1 MRGPVDKRAVLRR
14 LTITG
19 FIGFTLVIVAV
30 FVRQDRISAAA
41 SVYVERAYEER
52 NQIQSVFNR
61 IRDIELGQRGYA
73 LSGDS
78 SYLAPYFEALY
89 GNTKRTRGDVSET
102 VHGNTNSTLW
112 DELRRLLEYFQDNPD
127 QLARA
132 RLVEKLAHER
142 VQFAESVIRA
152 RSQNR
157 MEALHELVLSGE
169 GKRIMDSTRNVVD
182 DMMKQQVTRLRDK
195 RAQESSNL
203 RLNSSMLYVV
213 VALFYLAWLL
223 SLRVASR
230 SRRSRLT
237 AERELKASHSLLQAV
252 IDSSTRGLFTTGLDG
267 RIRIFNP
274 AAERILGYS
283 ASEVVGQKASEV
295 LRGIHEPAEIER
307 RRQQLVEKLGRPVRG
322 LEIFQLSRDSTGM
335 ADPSWTLVR
344 KNGSTLLAALTISPL
359 VGRDGGQYG
368 HLIMFQD
375 VTERRMLLRRLAES
389 NAMFQA
395 VLDGAHY
402 AIFATD
408 AAGRLTIF
416 NAAAEAMLG
425 MKAKHA
431 IGKDVMDLLTDLKPE
446 EVEARRA
453 RVYRAYGR
461 YPEGIELFTL
471 PLEDDR
477 TLGQEWTFK
486 NDVTGH
492 EIPLMLSVSEMKDER
507 GRVIGYVALA
517 RDITELRANE
527 KLKKEFISTV
537 SHELRTPLTSIR
549 GALGLVAGGA
559 AGQLPDGVR
568 DMLAIAHRNSE
579 RLVRII
585 NDILDIDKIDSG
597 NLTLYPKVI
606 EAGSFLVQAIEA
618 NMPYGT
624 KHSVRFVP
632 GDIPAARIEVDPDR
646 LMQVMSNLLSNAA
659 KFSRPGSDV
668 HVGARVREGTY
679 RIYVQDQGTGIP
691 EEFRSRIFSK
701 FAQAEGMDSRR
712 FEGTGLGLHITR
724 KLVEA
729 MGGAIDFETEAG
741 KGTTFFFDVPLA
753 KQGEA
758 LPSGTGDAAQGHAPA
773 GTTPGAGEAPR
784 ILICEDDPDVGT
796 LLRVLLE
803 RAGLQTRLAR
813 TLEEARDMLKAGD
826 FAAMTLDLGLPDGSG
841 LTLLR
846 ELRHNPETRTLPVIV
861 VSARADEGRKDLTGD
876 AIGMIDWVTKPID
889 EDRLQQ
895 ALGHALMRMDAGTG
909 EEKPRVLHI
918 EDDADFRHVLE
929 SSLGDA
935 AEWTGAATLSEAE
948 TYLAQ
953 GRYHLV
959 VLDLDLPDGSGLVL
973 LERLKNHPGGPVP
986 VLILSASETDN
997 SVRDQVEAVLVKSR
1011 LSEER
1016 LVDTILAQ
1024 IRKVKPSASATPGSS
1039 AP

>member
-1 MRGPVDKRAVLRR
+1 MDKRALLRR
-14 LTITG
+14 ITITG

-41 SVYVERAYEER
+41 RVYVERAYAER

-61 IRDIELGQRGYA
+61 LRDIELGQRGYA

-89 GNTKRTRGDVSET
+89 GNTERTRGGVPET
-102 VHGNTNSTLW
+102 VHGNTNSSLW
-112 DELRRLLEYFQDNPD
+112 DELRRLRDYFEDTPD
-127 QLARA
+127 QLEQVV
-132 RLVEKLAHER
+132 LLEKLAHER
-142 VQFAESVIRA
+142 IQFAESVITA
-152 RSQNR
+152 RSQDR
-157 MEALHELVLSGE
+157 METLHDLVMSGV
-169 GKRIMDSTRNVVD
+169 GKRIMDSTRSVVD
-182 DMMKQQVTRLRDK
+182 DMMNRQMTRLHAM

-203 RLNSSMLYVV
+203 RLNSSMLYIV
-213 VALFYLAWLL
+213 VALFYLAWLF

-230 SRRSRLT
+230 SRQSRLT
-237 AERELKASHSLLQAV
+237 AERELKASHSLMQAV
-252 IDSSTRGLFTTGLDG
+252 IDSSTRGMFTTGLDG

-283 ASEVVGQKASEV
+283 ASEVVGRKASEA
-295 LRGIHEPAEIER
+295 LRHIHDPAEVER
-307 RRQQLVEKLGRPVRG
+307 RRQHLVERLGRPVRG

-335 ADPSWTLVR
+335 PDPSWTLVR
-344 KNGSTLLAALTISPL
+344 KNGSTLLSALTISPL
-359 VGRDGGQYG
+359 IGRDGGQYG

-408 AAGRLTIF
+408 ASGRLTIF

-431 IGKDVMDLLTDLKPE
+431 IGKDVMDLLTDLNPE
-446 EVEARRA
+446 EVEARKT
-453 RVYRAYGR
+453 RVHRTYGR

-559 AGQLPDGVR
+559 AGPLPDGVR

-597 NLTLYPKVI
+597 NLTLYPKVV

-618 NMPYGT
+618 NAPYGI
-624 KHSVRFVP
+624 KHSVRFLLRDAP
-632 GDIPAARIEVDPDR
+632 SARIEVDPDR

-659 KFSRPGSDV
+659 KFSKPGSDV
-668 HVGARVREGTY
+668 YVEASIRGGTY
-679 RIYVQDQGTGIP
+679 RISVRDQGTGIP
-691 EEFRSRIFSK
+691 ENFRSRIFGK
-701 FAQAEGMDSRR
+701 FAQAEGADSRR

-729 MGGAIDFETEAG
+729 MGGAIDFESGDGT
-741 KGTTFFFDVPLA
+741 GTTFFFDVPLA
-753 KQGEA
+753 KQAEA
-758 LPSGTGDAAQGHAPA
+758 PPA
-773 GTTPGAGEAPR
+773 GDVEPAGENVTATAVPAAGDVPR
-784 ILICEDDPDVGT
+784 ILICEDDPDVGM

-803 RAGLQTRLAR
+803 RAGLQAQLAR
-813 TLEEARDMLKAGD
+813 TLEEARNMLQAGD

-846 ELRHNPETRTLPVIV
+846 ELRRNPETRELPVIV
-861 VSARADEGRKDLTGD
+861 VSARADEGRRDLTGD

-895 ALGHALMRMDAGTG
+895 ALGHALRRVDSGAGDG
-909 EEKPRVLHI
+909 KPRVLHI

-935 AEWTGAATLSEAE
+935 AEWIGAATLAEAE
-948 TYLAQ
+948 AYLAR
-953 GRYHLV
+953 GRYNLV
-959 VLDLDLPDGSGLVL
+959 VLDLDLPDGSGVVL
-973 LERLKNHPGGPVP
+973 LERLKNHPDGPVP
-986 VLILSASETDN
+986 ILILSASETDN

-1024 IRKVKPSASATPGSS
+1024 IRKVNPSGPQTREKP